1 MNLGYLASLFLLLLL
16 LPSCRESAALHPTSV
31 PENRPPASAQ
41 QNLENTKAVENIFT
55 KEASLSYQGYTVT
68 RLHKTVNIEG
78 IKTEVS
84 YAVLKKGARVVAT
97 FDGLYHPA
105 GNTTEFGVFSF
116 LGGKPKQIVVEQAI
130 PRNWRHWIV
139 SLSPEVQ
146 VIFDSGDY
154 GVDGELLPID
164 VNSDGVYEFS
174 KMVTAFYGFENLP
187 SSEAPLIDMLFKFD
201 EKARKYLPANHIF
214 QDHALKGI
222 EEEIRSVDSDAG
234 KKELSNVLH
243 IVLRYVYAGKEQEG
257 WAFYDKEYQPPNKGQ
272 VRSKVL
278 ERLGNEPVYKFIYGK
293 SRSKDG

>member
-16 LPSCRESAALHPTSV
+16 LPSCRESAALRPTSV

-41 QNLENTKAVENIFT
+41 QNLENTKTVENIFT
-55 KEASLSYQGYTVT
+55 KETSLSYQGYTVT
-68 RLHKTVNIEG
+68 KLHKTVNVEG

-84 YAVLKKGARVVAT
+84 YAVLKKGEGVVAN

-105 GNTTEFGVFSF
+105 GNTTEFGVFPF
-116 LGGKPKQIVVEQAI
+116 LGGEPKQIVVEQAI

-139 SLSPEVQ
+139 SLSPDVH

-174 KMVTAFYGFENLP
+174 KTVTAFYGFENLP

-201 EKARKYLPANHIF
+201 DKAKKYLPANHIF

-222 EEEIRSVDSDAG
+222 EDEIRNVDSNDG
-234 KKELSNVLH
+234 KKDLSHVLR
-243 IVLRYVYAGKEQEG
+243 IVLRYVYAGKEQAG
-257 WAFYDKEYQPPNKGQ
+257 WAFYDKECELPNKDQ
-272 VRSKVL
+272 IRSKVL
-278 ERLGNEPVYKFIYGK
+278 AKLGNEPVYKFIYGK
-293 SRSKDG
+293 PQVTKQ